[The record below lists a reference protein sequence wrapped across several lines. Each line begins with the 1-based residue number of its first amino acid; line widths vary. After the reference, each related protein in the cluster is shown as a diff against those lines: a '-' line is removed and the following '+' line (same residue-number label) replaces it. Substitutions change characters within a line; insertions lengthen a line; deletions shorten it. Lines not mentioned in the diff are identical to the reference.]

1 MLWDSN
7 SAGESGARA
16 AILHSMI
23 RYHSLLLLLLT
34 MALVACHSTGTPAP
48 RTASLNQ
55 DIQLAPGDQAVFSQQ
70 GLTVEFVR
78 IVEDSRCPT
87 DTTCVWAGEVKVQLS
102 IRNNAAQAVQHEV
115 TAGQHA
121 TVGEFRVIVVQVQPE
136 PISTRTIAPDEY
148 LVTIRVE
155 HAPR

>member
-1 MLWDSN
+1 MT
-7 SAGESGARA
+7 
-16 AILHSMI
+16 

-34 MALVACHSTGTPAP
+34 VTFVACHSTGAPAH

-55 DIQLAPGDQAVFSQQ
+55 EMQLAPGEQAVFSQH
-70 GLTVEFVR
+70 GLTLEFVR
-78 IVEDSRCPT
+78 VVEDSRCPT

-102 IRNNAAQAVQHEV
+102 IRNNAAEAVKHEI
-115 TAGQHA
+115 TAGHHA
-121 TVGEFRVIVVQVQPE
+121 TVGEFRVIVVQVHPE